1 LWKRTSLSQTDN
13 LASPMTLADLI
24 AIRNFLVKVVVRG
37 PEEEQ
42 LVNLVARIEQL
53 LATHKAA

>member
-1 LWKRTSLSQTDN
+1 MR
-13 LASPMTLADLI
+13 PMTLSELI

-42 LVNLVARIEQL
+42 LLNLVARIDQL
-53 LATHKAA
+53 LIQHNAA

>member
-1 LWKRTSLSQTDN
+1 
-13 LASPMTLADLI
+13 MTLADLI

-42 LVNLVARIEQL
+42 LVNLVTRIEQL

>member
-1 LWKRTSLSQTDN
+1 
-13 LASPMTLADLI
+13 MTLADLI

-42 LVNLVARIEQL
+42 LVNLVARIDQL